1 MSAETAT
8 SSQSI
13 KYVNCKIKK
22 GLPVTIFLIGGL
34 VSLSVFALISGR
46 YHISLADMITTLY
59 RGIFHNGTDVDS
71 TMHLVIYKIRFPRIM
86 ASILVGAALSASGT
100 CYQTIFRNP
109 MVEPSLLG
117 VSFGASFGAALAILF
132 SFNIAMIQITAF
144 FFGLLAVGITILL
157 SSSVSKNGDNT
168 LTLILC
174 GIMTSALFSA
184 FLSLVKYVADPE
196 SKLPAITYWL
206 MGSLASINMADLK
219 FAAIFFTAGTIPM
232 FLLRWQINTMAF
244 GEDEARS
251 MGINT
256 GLIKI
261 IVIVS
266 ATMMTASSVSI
277 SGKIDW
283 IGLLLPHLAR
293 LIVGPSFSVLLP
305 VSVSLGALFLLLVDT
320 FSRLTFSIE
329 IPIGILTAIIG
340 APFFISLLF
349 RTKRGWL

>member
-1 MSAETAT
+1 
-8 SSQSI
+8 
-13 KYVNCKIKK
+13 
-22 GLPVTIFLIGGL
+22 
-34 VSLSVFALISGR
+34 
-46 YHISLADMITTLY
+46 
-59 RGIFHNGTDVDS
+59 
-71 TMHLVIYKIRFPRIM
+71 
-86 ASILVGAALSASGT
+86 
-100 CYQTIFRNP
+100 

-132 SFNIAMIQITAF
+132 SFNIAMIQVTAF
-144 FFGLLAVGITILL
+144 AFGLLAVAITILL
-157 SSSVSKNGDNT
+157 SSSVSKNGDTT

-184 FLSLVKYVADPE
+184 FLSLAKYVADPD

-206 MGSLASINMADLK
+206 MGSLASINIADLK
-219 FAAIFFTAGTIPM
+219 FAAIFFTAGLIPM

-256 GLIKI
+256 SLIKT

-266 ATMMTASSVSI
+266 ATMMTASAVSI
-277 SGKIDW
+277 SGKVDW

-305 VSVSLGALFLLLVDT
+305 VSVVLGALFLLLVDT

-349 RTKRGWL
+349 RAKRGWL

>member
-1 MSAETAT
+1 MSVDTTT
-8 SSQSI
+8 STQML
-13 KYVNCKIKK
+13 KYISSKNKK
-22 GLPVTIFLIGGL
+22 GLPAMLLLIGGL
-34 VSLSVFALISGR
+34 ISLSILAIVSGR
-46 YHISLADMITTLY
+46 YHISLPDLFATLY
-59 RGIFHNGTDVDS
+59 SGIIHNGADVDS
-71 TMHLVIYKIRFPRIM
+71 TLYLVIYKIRFPRIL

-117 VSFGASFGAALAILF
+117 VSFGASFGAAIAILF

-144 FFGLLAVGITILL
+144 SFGLLAVGVTLLL

-184 FLSLVKYVADPE
+184 FLSLTKYVADPD

-206 MGSLASINMADLK
+206 MGSLASINMSDLK
-219 FAAIFFTAGTIPM
+219 FAAIFFTAGIIPM

-244 GEDEARS
+244 GEDEART

-256 GLIKI
+256 RLIKI

-266 ATMMTASSVSI
+266 ATMMTASAVSI
-277 SGKIDW
+277 SGKVDW

-305 VSVSLGALFLLLVDT
+305 VSVLLGALFLLLVDT

-349 RTKRGWL
+349 RAKRGWL

>member
-1 MSAETAT
+1 MSGNTAASTQMFKYT
-8 SSQSI
+8 SS
-13 KYVNCKIKK
+13 KK
-22 GLPVTIFLIGGL
+22 KKTLPVILILLG
-34 VSLSVFALISGR
+34 SLILLSIFALISGR
-46 YHISLADMITTLY
+46 YHIALHDLFTIFY
-59 RGIFHNGTDVDS
+59 NDIFHNGADVNS
-71 TMHLVIYKIRFPRIM
+71 TQHLVLYKIRFPRIL

-117 VSFGASFGAALAILF
+117 VSFGASFGAAIAILL
-132 SFNIAMIQITAF
+132 SFNIAMIQVTAF
-144 FFGLLAVGITILL
+144 CFGLVAVGITMFL
-157 SSSVSKNGDNT
+157 SSMVSKNGDNT

-184 FLSLVKYVADPE
+184 FLSLVKYVADPD

-219 FAAIFFTAGTIPM
+219 FAAIFFTAGLIPM
-232 FLLRWQINTMAF
+232 FLFRWQINTMAF

-256 GLIKI
+256 GLIKT

-266 ATMMTASSVSI
+266 ATMMTASAISI
-277 SGKIDW
+277 SGKVDW
-283 IGLLLPHLAR
+283 IGLILPHLAR
-293 LIVGPSFSVLLP
+293 LIVGPSFSLLLP
-305 VSVSLGALFLLLVDT
+305 VSVLLGALFLLLVDT

-329 IPIGILTAIIG
+329 IPIGILTALIG

-349 RTKRGWL
+349 RAKRGWL

>member
-1 MSAETAT
+1 MGDNTTT
-8 SSQSI
+8 STQTL
-13 KYVNCKIKK
+13 KIITGKNTR
-22 GLPVTIFLIGGL
+22 GMPVTLFLIGGL
-34 VSLSVFALISGR
+34 ILLSVFALISGR
-46 YHISLADMITTLY
+46 YHIKLGDLFITLY
-59 RGIFHNGTDVDS
+59 KGIFHDGTDIDS
-71 TMHLVIYKIRFPRIM
+71 TLKLVIFKIRLPRIL
-86 ASILVGAALSASGT
+86 ASMLVGAALSASGT
-100 CYQTIFRNP
+100 CYQSIFRNP

-117 VSFGASFGAALAILF
+117 VSFGASFGAALAILL
-132 SFNIAMIQITAF
+132 SFNVAMIQITAF
-144 FFGLLAVGITILL
+144 CFGLLAVGITMLL

-184 FLSLVKYVADPE
+184 FLSLTKYVADPD

-206 MGSLASINMADLK
+206 MGSLASINMADFK
-219 FAAIFFTAGTIPM
+219 FAAIFFVVGIIPM
-232 FLLRWQINTMAF
+232 FLFRWQINTMTF

-256 GLIKI
+256 RLIKLT
-261 IVIVS
+261 VIVS
-266 ATMMTASSVSI
+266 ATMMTASAVSI

-305 VSVSLGALFLLLVDT
+305 VSVVLGALFLLLVDT
-320 FSRLTFSIE
+320 FSRLAFSIE

-340 APFFISLLF
+340 APFFVSLLF
-349 RTKRGWL
+349 RAKRGWL